1 MSDWQPV
8 YDDNRDGS
16 DNGRSVE
23 SLVDQID
30 NAADPEDMR
39 LARLSWE
46 TALNLHT
53 LTVPQLQVV
62 VLKGLF
68 GVTTEE
74 RLAAI
79 IGCTQQAVNR
89 INQRI
94 RKKFQKI

>member
-1 MSDWQPV
+1 MSDWKPI

-16 DNGRSVE
+16 DNGRGVE
-23 SLVDQID
+23 ALVDQID
-30 NAADPEDMR
+30 NAADPEDLR

-79 IGCTQQAVNR
+79 IGCTQQAVHDRCSR
-89 INQRI
+89 IQ
-94 RKKFQKI
+94 KKFRKI

>member
-16 DNGRSVE
+16 DHGRGVE
-23 SLVDQID
+23 ALVDQID
-30 NAADPEDMR
+30 HAADPEDLR

-79 IGCTQQAVNR
+79 IGCTQQAVNLR
-89 INQRI
+89 LQTI
-94 RKKFQKI
+94 RRNYRKL